1 MPRNRWRPYLDISGT
16 RASVKHKWPSAII
29 LKLKQLGKKKIGRK
43 IHLLLATAALVCV
56 DTHTHNMTKPQCMYK
71 QYVDSSHKTRSS
83 KWRWWWW
90 SIAETSGRDTY
101 YKKDT
106 KQNRNGSW
114 NYRNTVRVGPY
125 FKVHFTDELISA
137 RVSQFSSKQDNTIRF
152 KMRKSWQKIWRPA
165 TGHREKNTWR
175 ER

>member
-1 MPRNRWRPYLDISGT
+1 M
-16 RASVKHKWPSAII
+16 I
-29 LKLKQLGKKKIGRK
+29 LIWVLFVQSNAQEQVEALFRHFGNPCFRKTQMTVCNYSQTKQLGKKKICRK

-71 QYVDSSHKTRSS
+71 QYVDSSHKTHSS

-137 RVSQFSSKQDNTIRF
+137 RVSHFSSV
-152 KMRKSWQKIWRPA
+152 
-165 TGHREKNTWR
+165 
-175 ER
+175 